1 MSIISNRQKIHFIG
15 IGGIGMSALARM
27 FLGEGKQVSGS
38 DRAPSLVTEGLEKL
52 GAKIFYEQEA
62 ENIAADVDLI
72 VYTIAIPA
80 DNSELLA
87 ARAKGIDCLTYPQAL
102 GLISAEKYTIAV
114 AGTHGKTTTTA
125 MIAEMMIA
133 ASLSPTVVVG
143 SLLKQKNT
151 ESSFPGGTNFIAGD
165 SKYLVVEACEYQRSF
180 LNLSP
185 RFAVITNIDNDHLD
199 YYKDFTDI
207 QSAFAE
213 FISKVPDDGF
223 VVCDKKDLRLEL
235 VLGQTKATVV
245 DYKNFLE
252 RISSSGLT
260 VPGHHNLLNASAALA
275 VGEIL
280 QIAEKTSLEAL
291 LGFSGV
297 WRRFEPKGE
306 METGALVYDDYAHH
320 PTEIEAALAGA
331 REFMSNRQMTGK
343 LFAVFQPHLYS
354 RTKILKED
362 FATKLALAD
371 EIIMA
376 PIYAAR
382 EPADQ
387 TISSEI
393 LAEAI
398 ARKNPNVRVLRDF
411 AEIAEALRTDTEE
424 GDLIMTIGAGD
435 IYKVG
440 EDLTRNV
447 KIEV

>member
-1 MSIISNRQKIHFIG
+1 
-15 IGGIGMSALARM
+15 MSALARM

-185 RFAVITNIDNDHLD
+185 RIAVITNIDNDHLD

>member
-1 MSIISNRQKIHFIG
+1 
-15 IGGIGMSALARM
+15 MSALARM

-185 RFAVITNIDNDHLD
+185 RIAVITNIDNDHLD

-440 EDLTRNV
+440 EGLTRNV
-447 KIEV
+447 KIKV

>member
-62 ENIAADVDLI
+62 ENIAADVDLV

-114 AGTHGKTTTTA
+114 AGAHGKTTTTA

-185 RFAVITNIDNDHLD
+185 RIAVITNIDNDHLD
-199 YYKDFTDI
+199 YYKDFADI

-223 VVCDKKDLRLEL
+223 VVCDKKDPRLEL

-382 EPADQ
+382 EPADP

>member
-185 RFAVITNIDNDHLD
+185 RIAVITNIDNDHLD

-440 EDLTRNV
+440 EGLTRNV
-447 KIEV
+447 KIKV

>member
-1 MSIISNRQKIHFIG
+1 
-15 IGGIGMSALARM
+15 MSALARM

-62 ENIAADVDLI
+62 ENIAADVDLV

-185 RFAVITNIDNDHLD
+185 RIAVITNIDNDHLD

-382 EPADQ
+382 EPADP

>member
-1 MSIISNRQKIHFIG
+1 
-15 IGGIGMSALARM
+15 MSALARM

-62 ENIAADVDLI
+62 ENIAADVDLV

-114 AGTHGKTTTTA
+114 AGAHGKTTTTA

-185 RFAVITNIDNDHLD
+185 RIAVITNIDNDHLD
-199 YYKDFTDI
+199 YYKDFADI

-223 VVCDKKDLRLEL
+223 VVCDKKDPRLEL

-382 EPADQ
+382 EPADP

>member
-62 ENIAADVDLI
+62 ENIAADVDLV

-185 RFAVITNIDNDHLD
+185 RIAVITNIDNDHLD

-382 EPADQ
+382 EPADP

>member
-62 ENIAADVDLI
+62 ENIAADVDLVI
-72 VYTIAIPA
+72 YTIAIPA
-80 DNSELLA
+80 DNPELLM

-102 GLISAEKYTIAV
+102 GLISVEKYTIAV

-125 MIAEMMIA
+125 MIAEMMMA
-133 ASLSPTVVVG
+133 AGLSPTVVVG

-185 RFAVITNIDNDHLD
+185 QIAIITNIDNDHLD
-199 YYKDFTDI
+199 YYKDFADI

-213 FISKVPDDGF
+213 FVSKVPEDGF
-223 VVCDKKDLRLEL
+223 VVCDKKDPRLEL

-252 RISSSGLT
+252 KISSSGLT

-280 QIAEKTSLEAL
+280 QISEGTSLKAL

-297 WRRFEPKGE
+297 WRRFELKGE

-382 EPADQ
+382 EPADP

-398 ARKNPNVRVLRDF
+398 ARKNRNVRVLRDF

-440 EDLTRNV
+440 EGLTRNV
-447 KIEV
+447 KIKV

>member
-1 MSIISNRQKIHFIG
+1 
-15 IGGIGMSALARM
+15 MSALARM

-62 ENIAADVDLI
+62 ENIAADVDLV

-185 RFAVITNIDNDHLD
+185 RIAVITNIDNDHLD

>member
-1 MSIISNRQKIHFIG
+1 
-15 IGGIGMSALARM
+15 MSALARM

-185 RFAVITNIDNDHLD
+185 RIAVITNIDNDHLD
-199 YYKDFTDI
+199 YYKDFADI

-440 EDLTRNV
+440 EGLTRNV
-447 KIEV
+447 KIKV

>member
-185 RFAVITNIDNDHLD
+185 RIAVITNIDNDHLD

>member
-1 MSIISNRQKIHFIG
+1 
-15 IGGIGMSALARM
+15 MSALARM

-185 RFAVITNIDNDHLD
+185 RIAVITNIDNDHLD
-199 YYKDFTDI
+199 YYKDFADI